1 MKRLVK
7 FKNQEGKTPL
17 SYANDNAQS
26 AAITILKQN
35 DGEATYA
42 DRQTKIKELA
52 QKMMIEFPDYKK
64 SIFKH
69 QPTKITLFGKKIS
82 RAELEAENKRLKAIA
97 LSKKAEN

>member
-26 AAITILKQN
+26 SCIQVIKQN

-42 DRQTKIKELA
+42 DR
-52 QKMMIEFPDYKK
+52 
-64 SIFKH
+64 
-69 QPTKITLFGKKIS
+69 
-82 RAELEAENKRLKAIA
+82 
-97 LSKKAEN
+97 